1 MNRQIVLD
9 TETTGLDPNNG
20 EKIVEIGAIELK
32 NSIPTKN
39 FFHVYL
45 NPEKVMPLSAFKVH
59 GLSNDFLK
67 DKPLFEEIADEF
79 LNFISEDQ
87 LIIHNANFDVNFLNY
102 ELKKVNKK
110 LINFNRVIDTL
121 EISKNKFPGTKV
133 SLDALTRK
141 FNITEFDRSLHGA
154 LLDCKIL
161 SKIYLELIG
170 GKQPDLI
177 FSNPDNEKK
186 FKNEN
191 KLINLINNN
200 KRVFNLTEEEREN
213 HKKFIKKFRTKY
225 SWKL

>member
-9 TETTGLDPNNG
+9 TETTGLDPNKG

-32 NSIPTKN
+32 NFIPTKN
-39 FFHVYL
+39 FFHVYI
-45 NPEKVMPLSAFKVH
+45 NPKKTMPLSAFKVH

-67 DKPLFEEIADEF
+67 DKPVFEEIADDF

-87 LIIHNANFDVNFLNY
+87 LIIHNAIFDINFLNY

-110 LINFNRVIDTL
+110 LINFERVIDTL

-141 FNITEFDRSLHGA
+141 FNITEFDRTLHGA

-170 GKQPDLI
+170 GKQPDLS
-177 FSNPDNEKK
+177 FSNFDNEKILKDENK
-186 FKNEN
+186 FI
-191 KLINLINNN
+191 KLINNT
-200 KRVFNLTEEEREN
+200 KRDFNLTNEEEEN
-213 HKKFIKKFRTKY
+213 NKNFIFKFKTKY

>member
-20 EKIVEIGAIELK
+20 EKIVEIGAIELR
-32 NSIPTKN
+32 NFIPTEN

-45 NPEKVMPLSAFKVH
+45 NPEKTMPLSAFKVH

-67 DKPLFEEIADEF
+67 DKPLFKEIADDF
-79 LNFISEDQ
+79 LNFILEDQ
-87 LIIHNANFDVNFLNY
+87 LIIHNANFDINFLNY
-102 ELKKVNKK
+102 ELKKVDKK
-110 LINFNRVIDTL
+110 LIDFNRVIDTL
-121 EISKNKFPGTKV
+121 EISKNKYPGTKV

-141 FNITEFDRSLHGA
+141 FNITEFDRTLHGA

-170 GKQPDLI
+170 GKQPNLS

-186 FKNEN
+186 IKDEN
-191 KLINLINNN
+191 KLINLINNSE
-200 KRVFNLTEEEREN
+200 RTFNLTIEEKES
-213 HKKFIKKFRTKY
+213 HKNFVNKFKTKY